1 MKHLSVI
8 VALLVLATN
17 VHAQADTSATGACAD
32 TTNDKAFNL
41 TLGLQA
47 CPTYF
52 FTNNTRTPYESRC
65 GFSLQ
70 IPLLVQWQISPH
82 WGLASG
88 LRYDFN
94 WNPLYYNVEPAADQ
108 GLQFL
113 STPTTSTQYSHL
125 FCSYL
130 GIPLHV
136 NWYPWP
142 KYRNDLWLTFDIFA
156 AYAVNSHFV
165 IKNHQV
171 ESSATN
177 RQLAPSALEARIGP
191 HRRHQPPGLHPWRKS
206 VHQLP
211 AHLHRPFHPQCLLH
225 LRNQYLFLIISSN
238 NTFS

>member
-1 MKHLSVI
+1 MKHLTVI
-8 VALLVLATN
+8 VALLALATN
-17 VHAQADTSATGACAD
+17 VHAQADTPAAGDCAD
-32 TTNDKAFNL
+32 TVNEKSFSLN
-41 TLGLQA
+41 LGLQA

-52 FTNNTRTPYESRC
+52 FTNNPRSPYESRC

-70 IPLLVQWQISPH
+70 IPLLAQWQISPH

-113 STPTTSTQYSHL
+113 STPTTSTQHSHL

-156 AYAVNSHFV
+156 AYAVNSHFI

-171 ESSATN
+171 ESAGDNLSISTQRQTVSSPLQPWKLELGLTVGTN
-177 RQLAPSALEARIGP
+177 RLGFIHGVRVFTNCLPSYIDPSTHNAYYTSGI
-191 HRRHQPPGLHPWRKS
+191 S
-206 VHQLP
+206 VY
-211 AHLHRPFHPQCLLH
+211 F
-225 LRNQYLFLIISSN
+225 
-238 NTFS
+238 